1 MHPSWPTS
9 WQRLLSVLHHPSARM
24 ALVLGILLAM
34 VFSASTVYL
43 ARQQTVA
50 EYQEYANNLA
60 DYAVQRT
67 ERVREYTLR
76 VLQTLHDN
84 HSPDPCG
91 ADNITLMRRLS
102 YGSDLIEDVGYV
114 QGDTLLCSSIGHLG
128 EGVAVGPVDVAS
140 PSGAQLRLRVQLP
153 FSQDARYLLST
164 VRGYTVIIRAD
175 WSQDVQGWLP
185 DAQAAVGV
193 FHPEVGK
200 PLFAY
205 GEPDAALLQRLLSS
219 APAQAAR
226 VAHDSIVAV
235 RPTAFGYA
243 GFATIALSELE
254 ARWHTR
260 ALQMLPVGL
269 AIGALLSAL
278 VWGVARRQTSLP
290 WLIRSGLRHGE
301 MFMLYQPVVELATG
315 RWVGLEALVRW
326 RRPDGSLVAPDVFIP
341 VAERSGLITSLTRW
355 VVGQVLRDARV
366 LLVAHPH
373 WHISV
378 NFSAE
383 DVRDATFVPYLQEQL
398 RAHGVAAHQ
407 LVGEVTERVCMD
419 ATLARERLQALRRLG
434 LPIAIDDFGTG
445 YSSLAYL
452 TQLPLD
458 LLKIDKAFVAP
469 IGTEA
474 ATSQV
479 IEHIISMA
487 QSLGLRMVAE
497 GVETAE
503 QAQWLQARGV
513 QLAQGWLFAKPMTI
527 AQVEQQLRAQQQKR

>member
-1 MHPSWPTS
+1 M
-9 WQRLLSVLHHPSARM
+9 
-24 ALVLGILLAM
+24 
-34 VFSASTVYL
+34 
-43 ARQQTVA
+43 
-50 EYQEYANNLA
+50 
-60 DYAVQRT
+60 
-67 ERVREYTLR
+67 
-76 VLQTLHDN
+76 
-84 HSPDPCG
+84 
-91 ADNITLMRRLS
+91 
-102 YGSDLIEDVGYV
+102 
-114 QGDTLLCSSIGHLG
+114 
-128 EGVAVGPVDVAS
+128 
-140 PSGAQLRLRVQLP
+140 
-153 FSQDARYLLST
+153 
-164 VRGYTVIIRAD
+164 
-175 WSQDVQGWLP
+175 
-185 DAQAAVGV
+185 
-193 FHPEVGK
+193 
-200 PLFAY
+200 
-205 GEPDAALLQRLLSS
+205 
-219 APAQAAR
+219 
-226 VAHDSIVAV
+226 
-235 RPTAFGYA
+235 
-243 GFATIALSELE
+243 
-254 ARWHTR
+254 
-260 ALQMLPVGL
+260 
-269 AIGALLSAL
+269 
-278 VWGVARRQTSLP
+278 
-290 WLIRSGLRHGE
+290 
-301 MFMLYQPVVELATG
+301 
-315 RWVGLEALVRW
+315 
-326 RRPDGSLVAPDVFIP
+326 
-341 VAERSGLITSLTRW
+341 
-355 VVGQVLRDARV
+355 LRDARV

-474 ATSQV
+474 ATSRV

>member
-1 MHPSWPTS
+1 
-9 WQRLLSVLHHPSARM
+9 
-24 ALVLGILLAM
+24 
-34 VFSASTVYL
+34 
-43 ARQQTVA
+43 
-50 EYQEYANNLA
+50 
-60 DYAVQRT
+60 
-67 ERVREYTLR
+67 
-76 VLQTLHDN
+76 
-84 HSPDPCG
+84 
-91 ADNITLMRRLS
+91 
-102 YGSDLIEDVGYV
+102 
-114 QGDTLLCSSIGHLG
+114 
-128 EGVAVGPVDVAS
+128 
-140 PSGAQLRLRVQLP
+140 
-153 FSQDARYLLST
+153 
-164 VRGYTVIIRAD
+164 
-175 WSQDVQGWLP
+175 
-185 DAQAAVGV
+185 
-193 FHPEVGK
+193 
-200 PLFAY
+200 
-205 GEPDAALLQRLLSS
+205 
-219 APAQAAR
+219 
-226 VAHDSIVAV
+226 
-235 RPTAFGYA
+235 
-243 GFATIALSELE
+243 
-254 ARWHTR
+254 
-260 ALQMLPVGL
+260 
-269 AIGALLSAL
+269 
-278 VWGVARRQTSLP
+278 
-290 WLIRSGLRHGE
+290 
-301 MFMLYQPVVELATG
+301 MLYQPVVELATG

-326 RRPDGSLVAPDVFIP
+326 RRPDGTLVAPDVFIP

-378 NFSAE
+378 NLSAE
-383 DVRDATFVPYLQEQL
+383 DVRDPTFVPYLQEQL
-398 RAHGVAAHQ
+398 HAHGVAAQH

>member
-1 MHPSWPTS
+1 
-9 WQRLLSVLHHPSARM
+9 M

-67 ERVREYTLR
+67 ERVREHTLR

-185 DAQAAVGV
+185 DAQAAVGI

-205 GEPDAALLQRLLSS
+205 GEPDAALLQRLLGSPATPTPPA
-219 APAQAAR
+219 APA
-226 VAHDSIVAV
+226 SIVAV

-278 VWGVARRQTSLP
+278 VWWVARRQTSLP

-326 RRPDGSLVAPDVFIP
+326 RRPDGTLVAPDVFIP

-378 NFSAE
+378 NLSAE

-474 ATSQV
+474 ATSRV